1 MNLDELV
8 AAASKGEAR
17 GPLLKELQLMAGN
30 LGLDALPSLAE
41 LQGVRGFGT
50 LAADLRKQIL
60 KKPVPKPDREAMAE
74 ERHRAPADGVPE
86 GWEDPPG
93 WELSQQGIFKVVEDD
108 DGESKE
114 ARVTFDPMWIN
125 ARWRDADSGDHHLE
139 LGWPSG
145 SEVVDRGTAMQ
156 ARELSGL
163 AAKGA
168 PVSSRS
174 SRDLV
179 AYLEAAESWN
189 RQSLPVKTS
198 ITRLGWTRLGEE
210 WAWQSAAGPHL
221 LRADGGHAQVIAS
234 MEAKGTW
241 EEWKAMANEIC
252 KLPVPALLL
261 CASAASPSLEITGG
275 FPLVVDL
282 HGTTTSGKTTSA
294 RFAASLWANPDDA
307 ALFIM
312 PWNSTPTAIERRAA
326 LLHHIP
332 TFVDDSKKVQI
343 KDRDKLASIVYGWG
357 SGQGKARGTVG
368 GVQATAAW
376 KSILISTG
384 EASLAMIAGEHA
396 GLRMRILPVSDC
408 PIPRGHKAVRQIED
422 MGSWGHGGIRIAEWM
437 RANRKT
443 IPKSWE
449 KARVQAEADLKSD
462 MGSRMANF
470 IASIGIGAKALR
482 AIGVEVP
489 WKEVYDL
496 LKKGALAAMASA
508 DIPGEAW
515 NRIQSWV
522 VANEGRIAERP
533 GWTSTAICPQGWIG
547 KVCHDGQVA
556 ISPPAL
562 EGELKRLGYDA
573 QEMIPQWAAKG
584 LITEKPEVVKWLGKS
599 ARMYRLNAGKGWTQI
614 SIADMDD
621 VDKDSPV
628 SAPEKKSG
636 DPGFTPDNLY

>member
-1 MNLDELV
+1 MNLEELV
-8 AAASKGEAR
+8 GAASRGDAR

-30 LGLDALPSLAE
+30 LGMDALPYLAE
-41 LQGVRGFGT
+41 LQGVRGFGG
-50 LAADLRKQIL
+50 LAGELRKQIL
-60 KKPVPKPDREAMAE
+60 KKPTPKPDKEAMEE
-74 ERHRAPADGVPE
+74 ERKRPPAVGVPDS
-86 GWEDPPG
+86 WEDPPG
-93 WELSQQGIFKVVEDD
+93 WELSQQGLFKVVEDD

-114 ARVTFDPMWIN
+114 IRVTFDPLWIN
-125 ARWRDADSGDHHLE
+125 ARWRDADTGDHHLE
-139 LGWPSG
+139 LGWPAG

-189 RQSLPVKTS
+189 RQSLPVRTS
-198 ITRLGWTRLGEE
+198 ITRLGWTRHGEE
-210 WAWQSAAGPHL
+210 WAWQSPTGPHL

-234 MEAKGTW
+234 MEPRGTW
-241 EEWKAMANEIC
+241 EQWRAMANEVC

-261 CASAASPSLEITGG
+261 CASAASPSLDITGG

-332 TFVDDSKKVQI
+332 TFVDDSKKVQV

-368 GVQATAAW
+368 GVQITAAW

-408 PIPRGHKAVRQIED
+408 PIPKGDPAVRLIED
-422 MGSWGHGGIRIAEWM
+422 MASWGHGGNRVVAWM
-437 RANRKT
+437 QQNRES
-443 IPKSWE
+443 IPASWE
-449 KARVQAEADLKSD
+449 KARVQAETDLKKD

-482 AIGVEVP
+482 AIGIEIP
-489 WKEVYDL
+489 WKEVYNL
-496 LKKGALAAMASA
+496 LLRGATAAMESA

-515 NRIQSWV
+515 SRVQSWI

-533 GWTSTAICPQGWIG
+533 GWTSTTICPQGWIG
-547 KVCHDGQVA
+547 KVCADGHVA

-562 EGELKRLGYDA
+562 EGELRRLGYDA
-573 QEMIPQWAAKG
+573 QEMIPQWAARG
-584 LITEKPEVVKWLGKS
+584 LIGAKPEVVKWLGKS
-599 ARMYRLNAGKGWTQI
+599 ARMYRLDAGKGWTQI
-614 SIADMDD
+614 GIAHMDD
-621 VDKDSPV
+621 VDRESPV
-628 SAPEKKSG
+628 TASPGKG
-636 DPGFTPDNLY
+636 DDPGFPPDIQY

>member
-1 MNLDELV
+1 MKIEELV
-8 AAASKGEAR
+8 AAAIAGQPRPA
-17 GPLLKELQLMAGN
+17 LLKELQLMAGD
-30 LGLDALPSLAE
+30 LGLDALPYLAE
-41 LQGVRGFGT
+41 LQGVRGFGG
-50 LAADLRKQIL
+50 LAADLRKQIQ
-60 KKPVPKPDREAMAE
+60 KRPVPKPDKEAVVE
-74 ERHRAPADGVPE
+74 ERHRPPAEGLPE

-93 WELSQQGIFKVVEDD
+93 WALSWQGLFKIVEDD

-114 ARVTFDPMWIN
+114 ARITFDPMWIN

-139 LGWPSG
+139 LGWPAG

-189 RQSLPVKTS
+189 RRTLPVKTS
-198 ITRLGWTRLGEE
+198 ITRLGWTKTDDGN
-210 WAWQSAAGPHL
+210 AWQSPEGPHL
-221 LRADGGHAQVIAS
+221 LRADGGHAQVISS
-234 MEAKGTW
+234 MAPHGTW
-241 EEWKAMANEIC
+241 EEWKAMANEVC

-312 PWNSTPTAIERRAA
+312 PWNSTPTAIERRAG

-396 GLRMRILPVSDC
+396 GLRMRILPISDC
-408 PIPRGHKAVRQIED
+408 PIPKGHKAVRQIED
-422 MGSWGHGGIRIAEWM
+422 MGSWGHGGARVTEWM
-437 RANRKT
+437 RANWKT
-443 IPKSWE
+443 IPASWE
-449 KARVQAEADLKSD
+449 KARLQAETDLKSD

-482 AIGVEVP
+482 AIGIDVN
-489 WKEVYDL
+489 WKEIYPL
-496 LKKGALAAMASA
+496 LTSGALAAMASA

-515 NRIQSWV
+515 LRIQSWI
-522 VANEGRIAERP
+522 VANESRIAERS
-533 GWTSTAICPQGWIG
+533 GWTSTTICPQGWIG
-547 KVCHDGQVA
+547 KVCQDGRVA

-562 EGELKRLGYDA
+562 EGELKRLGYDP

-584 LITEKPEVVKWLGKS
+584 LIDAKPEVVKWLGKS
-599 ARMYRLNAGKGWTQI
+599 ARLYRIDAGKGWSQI
-614 SIADMDD
+614 GIRDMDD
-621 VDKDSPV
+621 VEKESPV
-628 SAPEKKSG
+628 VAPPSG
-636 DPGFTPDNLY
+636 KRDPGDTPDNLY